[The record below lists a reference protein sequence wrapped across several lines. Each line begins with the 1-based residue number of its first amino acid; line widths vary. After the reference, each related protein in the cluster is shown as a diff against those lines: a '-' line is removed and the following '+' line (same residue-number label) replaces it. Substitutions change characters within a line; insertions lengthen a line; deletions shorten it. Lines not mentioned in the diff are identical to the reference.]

1 CLYRPI
7 LSASVSHIRPARKAR
22 RDGAAPAQGGDSR
35 ERPHKRSTP
44 DHPALVS
51 ASPVPHQPAGYGL
64 RETIPAA
71 ARPYQAACLA
81 VSVADVRTSLRR
93 SRHTDCQAY
102 EAAHFWPAIF
112 PGLASFPGCASTWLA
127 VR

>member
-1 CLYRPI
+1 VANAPVSAPI
-7 LSASVSHIRPARKAR
+7 
-22 RDGAAPAQGGDSR
+22 APAHTAPPPTSTLSLHDAL
-35 ERPHKRSTP
+35 PISTP

-71 ARPYQAACLA
+71 ARPYQVACLA
-81 VSVADVRTSLRR
+81 ASVADVRTSLRR

-102 EAAHFWPAIF
+102 EAAHFWPAVF
-112 PGLASFPGCASTWLA
+112 PGPASFPGCASTWLA